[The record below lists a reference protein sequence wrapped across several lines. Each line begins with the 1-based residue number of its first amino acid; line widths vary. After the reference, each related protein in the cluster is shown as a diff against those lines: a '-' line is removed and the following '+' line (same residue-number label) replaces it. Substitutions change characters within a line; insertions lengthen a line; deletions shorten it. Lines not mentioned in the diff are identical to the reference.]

1 MIILVIFEERLAA
14 FYESAISQSQKPHM
28 KIFHKIEN
36 MGDISIEKYDIL
48 LGNSYSCAYSR
59 ILTIA
64 AEILHV
70 CWDLALCSDHAT
82 ICLSVILT

>member
-1 MIILVIFEERLAA
+1 MIFEERLAA

-48 LGNSYSCAYSR
+48 LGNSYSCSC
-59 ILTIA
+59 I
-64 AEILHV
+64 
-70 CWDLALCSDHAT
+70 LALLLNKCICAWTWCSV
-82 ICLSVILT
+82 LSF